1 MRARMDK
8 YDSSTAV
15 KERTEKNKK
24 LYDEVQDM
32 NIDYIDIDVNN
43 AIELNPYGTNNRTR
57 SEYQKQK
64 ELNSIISLNDEKR
77 EYVEEQEVK
86 EEKIYDI
93 NEILKLAKENK
104 LFESEDKKRLINTEY
119 NILTKLDIDEI
130 DKEKDISKENLKDLI
145 DKVYENEKPVTKE
158 KDLLVDLLDN
168 NEEQEEIKE
177 VVLEPEV
184 SKEILEEDNKEEF
197 VKIEDEE
204 KESVTDEENNNETE
218 DLDTTVGTTTDLNI
232 EINKSNKGVV
242 VIIIF
247 VILIFAFIGYM
258 LFKYFSA

>member
-1 MRARMDK
+1 MKARMDK

-104 LFESEDKKRLINTEY
+104 LFENEDKKRLINTEY

-184 SKEILEEDNKEEF
+184 SKEILEEDNKEKI
-197 VKIEDEE
+197 VKIEDEG
-204 KESVTDEENNNETE
+204 KESVTDDENNNETE

-242 VIIIF
+242 VIVIF